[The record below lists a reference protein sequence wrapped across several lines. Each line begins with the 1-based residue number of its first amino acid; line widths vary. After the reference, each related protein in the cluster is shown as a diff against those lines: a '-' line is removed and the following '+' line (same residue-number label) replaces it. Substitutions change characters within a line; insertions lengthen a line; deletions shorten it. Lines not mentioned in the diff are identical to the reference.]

1 MLTRY
6 LRAALAVAALCAGL
20 AAPLAAFDMQAMTPD
35 QRAAFRAE
43 IRAYLLDHPE
53 VLMEAIGVL
62 EAREQAA
69 QVAGDRDLVASLSDE
84 IFDDGRSWVGGN
96 PAGDVTLVEFMDY
109 RCSYCRRAHADVTE
123 LLARDGDIRF
133 VVKEFPILGPDSLLA
148 ARFAIA
154 VRNTA
159 GDAAY
164 GTIHDVLITRR
175 GPVTEG
181 SLTRIARDAGLDPA
195 PVLAAMD
202 APDVMA
208 ELQANRALAERLGI
222 NGTPGFVLGDEV
234 LRGYLPLAQMAER
247 VAQVRAD

>member
-1 MLTRY
+1 
-6 LRAALAVAALCAGL
+6 
-20 AAPLAAFDMQAMTPD
+20 
-35 QRAAFRAE
+35 
-43 IRAYLLDHPE
+43 
-53 VLMEAIGVL
+53 
-62 EAREQAA
+62 
-69 QVAGDRDLVASLSDE
+69 
-84 IFDDGRSWVGGN
+84 
-96 PAGDVTLVEFMDY
+96 MDY